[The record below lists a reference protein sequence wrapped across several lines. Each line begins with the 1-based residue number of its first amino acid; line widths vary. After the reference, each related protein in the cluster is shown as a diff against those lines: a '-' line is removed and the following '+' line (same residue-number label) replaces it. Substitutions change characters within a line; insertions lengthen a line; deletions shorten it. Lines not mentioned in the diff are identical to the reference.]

1 MAHVFLQARVN
12 REASSASSMG
22 LETACRT
29 DSTSSIRQDFLS
41 DSTGFM
47 RVNMLRFC
55 LLSGLLP
62 LKNGFF
68 FWGNTWYCDRG
79 VASRVAQATV
89 DCSGLLFMGQF
100 FTASQSCYISVWSC
114 LQFIFIIPSK
124 LQTMDTMVIYHV
136 IHVTMCQE
144 MDVELG
150 KEVGQELPVLTFSLH
165 LTTLATLAPKVFDPL
180 RRHDQWGDSIEAS
193 PVCLDRG
200 DMWGPRRSMEPL
212 ADPQTRHPVKAAVEI
227 AKSCAWKLITQKN
240 RIHLSL
246 RRAWSFSRKFTNK
259 SEGHRNSMQ
268 FLGLFASR
276 DSIKLLF
283 AVVSSGYVC
292 VVQWYTPVHPETAM
306 RTKFNQP

>member
-1 MAHVFLQARVN
+1 
-12 REASSASSMG
+12 
-22 LETACRT
+22 
-29 DSTSSIRQDFLS
+29 
-41 DSTGFM
+41 
-47 RVNMLRFC
+47 
-55 LLSGLLP
+55 
-62 LKNGFF
+62 
-68 FWGNTWYCDRG
+68 
-79 VASRVAQATV
+79 
-89 DCSGLLFMGQF
+89 
-100 FTASQSCYISVWSC
+100 
-114 LQFIFIIPSK
+114 
-124 LQTMDTMVIYHV
+124 
-136 IHVTMCQE
+136 
-144 MDVELG
+144 
-150 KEVGQELPVLTFSLH
+150 VLTFSLH

-227 AKSCAWKLITQKN
+227 AKSCALKLITQKN